1 MVLSCPPHRING
13 PRKERGPWQEDDGRK
28 VQCTYARTNDS
39 PILGGAGTLRP
50 WKPKRASC
58 ACSATYASVMH
69 GTLQSRLR
77 KGHCGSTWTRPTTT
91 SRLQWSLRRWGR
103 LQHHS
108 LSSLNAGGNS
118 SESTRKLQPVQ
129 R

>member
-1 MVLSCPPHRING
+1 MVLSCLPHRING

-28 VQCTYARTNDS
+28 VQCTCARTNDS

-69 GTLQSRLR
+69 GTLQSRAREKGTAGVRGQGQQLPAACGEVSDDGEGCNTILCLR
-77 KGHCGSTWTRPTTT
+77 
-91 SRLQWSLRRWGR
+91 
-103 LQHHS
+103 
-108 LSSLNAGGNS
+108 
-118 SESTRKLQPVQ
+118 
-129 R
+129 